1 MKRDE
6 LMNLHSE
13 ITEKA
18 KNLMDKKNRDYAGND
33 GLEPFANFTRVESMG
48 ICSTEKGMLVR
59 MTDKMSRLSSFF
71 ESGQL
76 HVKDESF
83 EDTIVDII
91 NYSVLIY
98 AYRKDKELI
107 DKPLYNNKC
116 CKNKILLVENH
127 LNNISNTI
135 DNALKHE

>member
-6 LMNLHSE
+6 LLNLHAE

-18 KNLMDKKNRDYAGND
+18 RNLMDKKNRDYAGND
-33 GLEPFANFTRVESMG
+33 GMEPFANFTRVESMG

-98 AYRKDKELI
+98 AYRKDKENNNSSSTNKVLLIENYLNNMSDTI
-107 DKPLYNNKC
+107 DK
-116 CKNKILLVENH
+116 
-127 LNNISNTI
+127 
-135 DNALKHE
+135 ALKHE

>member
-6 LMNLHSE
+6 LLNLHSE

-71 ESGQL
+71 ESGEL

-98 AYRKDKELI
+98 AYRKDKEPNI
-107 DKPLYNNKC
+107 KPSCCNKM
-116 CKNKILLVENH
+116 CKKQILLVENY
-127 LNNISNTI
+127 LNNISDTI